1 MTGNVGGVVQTGQ
14 NSEGAQ
20 NMTGLGAALYGGFFA
35 VAALWLL
42 FTSDEPAS
50 GQPAD
55 CPEPLNSANTCAA
68 CAGQSSLN

>member
-1 MTGNVGGVVQTGQ
+1 
-14 NSEGAQ
+14 
-20 NMTGLGAALYGGFFA
+20 MTGLGAALYGGFFA

-55 CPEPLNSANTCAA
+55 CPESLKSANTCAA